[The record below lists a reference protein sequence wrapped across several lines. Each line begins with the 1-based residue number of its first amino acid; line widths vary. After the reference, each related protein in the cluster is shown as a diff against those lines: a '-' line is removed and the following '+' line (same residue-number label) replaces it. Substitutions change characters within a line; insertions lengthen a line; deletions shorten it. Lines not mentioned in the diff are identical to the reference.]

1 MKKSVFITLFMGL
14 LGMQVLLAQDYA
26 GHYRVVST
34 MGAIE
39 MILEDAGSG
48 EYTGVLI
55 NNGQSFEIK
64 GQIQN
69 KWLTGTVSGHNEF
82 YTFQAI
88 LMGERLSFTLSE
100 EINQATGQKGR
111 SQTLAFG
118 KSLTNV
124 EENAVVINNTTLS
137 EARLQEFEA
146 TYGARPLP
154 GNYWYDPSSGL
165 YGVVGYPAYGFMF
178 PGHDFGP
185 LQANASHGNTG
196 VFVNGRELPQLE
208 WAVWSYMLG
217 YWIQQ
222 GRYWLDQEGNAG
234 YEGHP
239 TALVNLFAAA
249 RQNAYSGQGGS
260 GDNFWSTRF
269 SAGNSNA
276 DNTQGYVSV
285 PGYGPVGYGF

>member
-1 MKKSVFITLFMGL
+1 MIFLGL
-14 LGMQVLLAQDYA
+14 IGACLAFSQDYT
-26 GHYRVVST
+26 GHYRVTST

-39 MILEDAGSG
+39 MILQNTEDQEYSGS
-48 EYTGVLI
+48 LI
-55 NNGQSFEIK
+55 NNGRSFEVQ

-69 KWLTGTVSGHNEF
+69 KWLTGTVSGHDEF

-88 LMGERLSFTLSE
+88 LMGERLSFSLSE
-100 EINQATGQKGR
+100 ANPATGQKGR
-111 SQTLAFG
+111 SQTLVFE
-118 KSLTNV
+118 KSQTGAEKNTV
-124 EENAVVINNTTLS
+124 RINNTTLD
-137 EARLQEFEA
+137 EKQLQEFEA
-146 TYGARPLP
+146 MYGARPLP
-154 GNYWYDPSSGL
+154 GNYWYDPNCGL

-178 PGHDFGP
+178 PGHDYGP
-185 LQANASHGNTG
+185 LQQDVSNGNTG

-217 YWIQQ
+217 YWIQP

-239 TALVNLFAAA
+239 AALVNLFAAA
-249 RQNAYSGQGGS
+249 RQNAYYGQGGS

-276 DNTQGYVSV
+276 ANTQGYVSV